1 MNHAAASRDVLLDAA
16 ERIVSDEGF
25 EALSIRRL
33 AAECGV
39 AVGTV
44 YNYFASKSDLVVAVI
59 EHFWRSM
66 LHGAVCAPPPH
77 QRFTDY
83 LAALYATLFER
94 VRRFREGL
102 LLRMASLSDEQRAMG
117 LTLERRY
124 YAHME
129 EGLLLALS
137 QDEEI
142 DPAVFSE
149 GFSQKALCEHALMT
163 MLTRL
168 KAGRR
173 ECDFLLQ
180 VLERILYPK
189 QPNQK
194 GD

>member
-1 MNHAAASRDVLLDAA
+1 MNHAAASRDALLDAA

-44 YNYFASKSDLVVAVI
+44 YNYFASKSELVVAVI

-77 QRFTDY
+77 QRFTAY
-83 LAALYATLFER
+83 LCELYAALLDR
-94 VRRFREGL
+94 VGRCRDGL

-117 LTLERRY
+117 LSLERRY

-137 QDEEI
+137 QDEAV

-149 GFSQKALCEHALMT
+149 GFTQKALCEHVLTT

-168 KAGRR
+168 KAGKDD
-173 ECDFLLQ
+173 CAFLLCL
-180 VLERILYPK
+180 LERILYPS
-189 QPNQK
+189 QPHQK

>member
-1 MNHAAASRDVLLDAA
+1 MNHAAASRDALLDAA
-16 ERIVSDEGF
+16 ERIVCDEGF

-44 YNYFASKSDLVVAVI
+44 YNYFASKSELVVAVI

-83 LAALYATLFER
+83 LAALYAALFER

-142 DPAVFSE
+142 GSGVFSE
-149 GFSQKALCEHALMT
+149 GFTKEALCEHALMT

-168 KAGRR
+168 KAGERD
-173 ECDFLLQ
+173 CAFLVRL
-180 VLERILYPK
+180 LERILYTQHPE
-189 QPNQK
+189 
-194 GD
+194 